1 MAVNTARDLTTGSI
15 PRHAIAL
22 AIPAVVSALVHN
34 LYGLNDVYFSQFI
47 GNGKA
52 AQTAISN
59 NLFTLIQI
67 FGFIQLAAIGTLTLV
82 SRRTGARNHDGAD
95 HAARQG
101 LGFAAAVSL
110 LTAGL
115 GLATLRLIPASMGMA
130 EDVTAESISYL
141 RVIFLG
147 MPLMFLPPVLDSI
160 FRARG
165 DTRTP
170 LLLHVLGVGG
180 NLVGNTI
187 AVFVLDLGTMGI
199 ACSTLFSR
207 LLWVIVAL
215 IVIRRGRLGIRLK
228 RRAGPIADFGIWWR
242 LARISLPI
250 AARAFLFGSIYQ
262 MVSRITSQ
270 FGSEAQNGLGVG
282 IRLEGICFFILV
294 GFGMAAGP
302 LVGQNLGAGKPERAE
317 KAAWVTAAMAA
328 VPAVLF
334 SLFFYFGPNFIMD
347 AMTADAGTRAHG
359 IDYLRIVSI
368 CMIFTA
374 MEVVFANSFVGAG
387 DTLPPALVD
396 IPITAM
402 RVPLA
407 AWLSSY
413 PSIGVHGIW
422 WTIAGTAIARGLL
435 MAIWFRRGR
444 WKRARPD
451 LDR

>member
-1 MAVNTARDLTTGSI
+1 MLANSARDLTTGSI

-22 AIPAVVSALVHN
+22 AIPAVISALVHN
-34 LYGLNDVYFSQFI
+34 LYGLNDVFFAKFV
-47 GNGKA
+47 GNGPA

-67 FGFIQLAAIGTLTLV
+67 FGFIQLASIGTLTLV
-82 SRRTGARNHDGAD
+82 SRRTGAGNHDGAD

-101 LGFAAAVSL
+101 ILFAAATSIV
-110 LTAGL
+110 TAGI
-115 GLATLRLIPASMGMA
+115 GMATLRLIPVSMGMA
-130 EDVTAESISYL
+130 EDVAAESIRYL

-147 MPLMFLPPVLDSI
+147 LPLMFLPPVLDSI

-170 LLLHVLGVGG
+170 LLLHILGVGS
-180 NLVGNTI
+180 NVARNAL
-187 AVFVLDLGTMGI
+187 AVFVLDAGTTGI

-207 LLWVIVAL
+207 LLWVVVAL
-215 IVIRRGRLGIRLK
+215 IMIRRGRIGIKLQK
-228 RRAGPIADFGIWWR
+228 RATERADLDLWWR
-242 LARISLPI
+242 IAKVSAPI

-262 MVSRITSQ
+262 IVSRITSQ

-282 IRLEGICFFILV
+282 IRLEGLCFFILV

-317 KAAWVTAAMAA
+317 RAAWITAAMAC
-328 VPAVLF
+328 VPAAVF
-334 SLFFYFGPNFIMD
+334 SLFFYFGPDFLMD
-347 AMTADAGTRAHG
+347 LMTRDQGSMGRG
-359 IDYLRIVSI
+359 IDYLRTVSI
-368 CMIFTA
+368 SMIFMA
-374 MEVVFANSFVGAG
+374 LEVVLAQGFVGAG

-396 IPITAM
+396 IPVTAL

-413 PSIGVHGIW
+413 PSIGVTGIW
-422 WTIAGTAIARGLL
+422 WTIAGTAIVRGVL
-435 MAIWFRRGR
+435 MAFWFKRGK